1 MGFSVDWTVR
11 AFRIVRPAY
20 ASTALSGEGARLYG
34 GRWNFEGLP
43 CVYSAGSRAL
53 AALELLVHT
62 SPESLPLRFELIE
75 IEVPDDLLETR
86 LSPPP
91 RWQLMPAGDA
101 SKAFGDRW
109 LRGSYR
115 AALKVP
121 SVIVPEEWNLLL
133 NPQHPD
139 FKRVELV
146 SQREFRFDPRMR

>member
-1 MGFSVDWTVR
+1 MEFTADRAVR
-11 AFRIVRPAY
+11 AFRIVRPAF

-62 SPESLPLRFELIE
+62 APESLPLRFELIE
-75 IEVPDDLLETR
+75 IEVPDGLLETR
-86 LSPPP
+86 LSPPSHFE
-91 RWQLMPAGDA
+91 LMPAGDG

-109 LRGSYR
+109 LRGNYG